1 MEYTETERRILDMW
15 PKFEDGS
22 YVQLGDSYIDTDGDD
37 NKVMAIEFN
46 DRCADLIG
54 VEGSRT
60 GFEPFDR
67 VERPAPKVLDA
78 DGVEIHVGETLYG
91 IGREQHKYEVINPHY
106 IVAEAGEVFT
116 VLCYDRDDG
125 EECHCRPEMLTH
137 TQPDSWERLE
147 RDAEKSICDYFGS
160 SSSPDSLCEDGCPG
174 LNSPVSCGVLM
185 KLDLIRRAKAL
196 TEKEAGR

>member
-1 MEYTETERRILDMW
+1 MAYTDMERRILDMW

-22 YVQLGDSYIDTDGDD
+22 YVWFGDAYRDVRRKDTEVD
-37 NKVMAIEFN
+37 AIMFN
-46 DRCADLIG
+46 CMSIFIEDI
-54 VEGSRT
+54 EGSSM
-60 GFEPFDR
+60 ELNPNER
-67 VERPAPKVLDA
+67 VKRPAPKVLDA

-160 SSSPDSLCEDGCPG
+160 SSSPGSLCEDGCPG

-196 TEKEAGR
+196 AEKEAAR

>member
-1 MEYTETERRILDMW
+1 MAYTDMEQRILDMW

-22 YVQLGDSYIDTDGDD
+22 YVQLGDSYIDTDIDE
-37 NKVMAIEFN
+37 NEVMAIEFN

-60 GFEPFDR
+60 GFEQFER

-78 DGVEIHVGETLYG
+78 DGVEIKLGDTVYDTKGEGHIVKEVYFDDDESHEHTVWFGEFKSG
-91 IGREQHKYEVINPHY
+91 IPVVY
-106 IVAEAGEVFT
+106 IADQ
-116 VLCYDRDDG
+116 LIHIR
-125 EECHCRPEMLTH
+125 
-137 TQPDSWERLE
+137 PDSWERLE

-160 SSSPDSLCEDGCPG
+160 SGSICEDGCPG
-174 LNSPVSCGVLM
+174 LNSPVNCGVLM

-196 TEKEAGR
+196 AEKEAAR

>member
-1 MEYTETERRILDMW
+1 MAYTDMEQHILDMW

-22 YVQLGDSYIDTDGDD
+22 YVQLGDSYIDTDIDE
-37 NKVMAIEFN
+37 NEVMAIEFN

-60 GFEPFDR
+60 GFEQFER

-78 DGVEIHVGETLYG
+78 DGVEIKLGDTVYDTKGEGHIVKEVYFDDDESHEHTVWFGEFKSG
-91 IGREQHKYEVINPHY
+91 IPVVY
-106 IVAEAGEVFT
+106 IADQ
-116 VLCYDRDDG
+116 LI
-125 EECHCRPEMLTH
+125 H
-137 TQPDSWERLE
+137 TRPDSWERLE

-160 SSSPDSLCEDGCPG
+160 SGSPDSLCEDGCPG

-196 TEKEAGR
+196 AEKEAAR